1 MEAVTTPTT
10 GVPDGVAHPSRIRT
24 YTPRYRLSSL
34 TKERLVTLLPDAE
47 VTALPVDRAA
57 AFGRMAPLVVEIG
70 SGHGAAAIGY
80 AAAHPEHDVLAA
92 EVHLP
97 GVVRMLAAAQAR
109 DVTNLRVWAGD
120 ALALLERGFEPGTL
134 AAIHLLFPDPWPK
147 PKHAKRRFVQ
157 QRNLTMLHTLLAPGG
172 RLLIATDHPVY
183 RAWVRAQLAQFPGF
197 AVAEVPRPEWKDL
210 DGFEGKALA
219 AGRPST
225 YFSCVKP
232 RS

>member
-1 MEAVTTPTT
+1 MSTPTT

-24 YTPRYRLSSL
+24 YTPRYRLSPL
-34 TKERLVTLLPDAE
+34 TRERMATLLPDAE
-47 VTALPVDRAA
+47 ITDLPLDREA
-57 AFGRMAPLVVEIG
+57 AFGRLAPLVLEIG

-97 GVVRMLAAAQAR
+97 GVVRMLAAARAAG
-109 DVTNLRVWAGD
+109 VGNLRVWAGD
-120 ALALLERGFEPGTL
+120 ALALLDRGLEPGSV

-147 PKHAKRRFVQ
+147 AKHAKRRFVQ
-157 QRNLTMLHTLLAPGG
+157 KRNLTLLHTLLQPGG

-183 RAWVRAQLAQFPGF
+183 RTWVRAQLAEFPGF
-197 AVAEVPRPEWKDL
+197 DAADVARPEWKDP

-225 YFSCVKP
+225 YFSCVKRP
-232 RS
+232 AAT